1 MTGPE
6 PASGILESSVLGPIG
21 IQLNSQLVKS
31 WINLRPCG
39 LSPNNLKSEIW
50 NRPPELIWP
59 AGSQSCNPHFCSD
72 PDFDI
77 IVTISNSGQKCSQD
91 SATMAVWCHHG
102 CLMPPWLFHIMAVWC
117 HHGDPQKMFL
127 VFSCSQC
134 STARSSDYSVMSTQ
148 KGPELHFVFNWCIT
162 GIVIQC
168 HCHGTF
174 TNKSKRSW
182 IVSCF
187 LTVCF

>member
-21 IQLNSQLVKS
+21 IQLNSQLIKS

-91 SATMAVWCHHG
+91 LATMAVWCHHG
-102 CLMPPWLFHIMAVWC
+102 CSTSWLFDATMTTHKKCFWFSAAASVARL
-117 HHGDPQKMFL
+117 GPQTTVSCQLKKVLNYILFL
-127 VFSCSQC
+127 IDVLQGLSFSVIVMELSQT
-134 STARSSDYSVMSTQ
+134 SQ
-148 KGPELHFVFNWCIT
+148 KGPELSV
-162 GIVIQC
+162 V
-168 HCHGTF
+168 
-174 TNKSKRSW
+174 
-182 IVSCF
+182 CF

>member
-39 LSPNNLKSEIW
+39 LSPNNLKSEIGHLSLFGQPAVSHAIPTFAPIRILTSSW
-50 NRPPELIWP
+50 RSATPDKNVRRIQPPWL
-59 AGSQSCNPHFCSD
+59 
-72 PDFDI
+72 FD
-77 IVTISNSGQKCSQD
+77 
-91 SATMAVWCHHG
+91 ATMAVWCHHG
-102 CLMPPWLFHIMAVWC
+102 CSTSWLFDATMTTHKKCFWFSAAASVARL
-117 HHGDPQKMFL
+117 GPQTTVSCQLKKVLNYILFL
-127 VFSCSQC
+127 IDVI
-134 STARSSDYSVMSTQ
+134 
-148 KGPELHFVFNWCIT
+148 IT